1 MNDNPRDIYK
11 TFSTDDLA
19 TTILSLKEQ
28 IDSIKTVLYYCEDEL
43 RDRLTANN
51 AKHLLG
57 EAYRIK
63 SSVKRDITWDQSAL
77 RRAMSIAKEE
87 NRDLQFL
94 AAFPTKFEPSI
105 IKLNALL
112 KLGGK
117 TAEAIE
123 AARLETKEKVYLSYD
138 RLPSG

>member
-87 NRDLQFL
+87 NRDLQFRPHSQRSSSR
-94 AAFPTKFEPSI
+94 AS
-105 IKLNALL
+105 KLNA
-112 KLGGK
+112 G
-117 TAEAIE
+117 
-123 AARLETKEKVYLSYD
+123 Y
-138 RLPSG
+138 